1 MLKEEFQEDPAQFK
15 QYLRMTEDSFNK
27 LLNWIKPFIEK
38 KDTNYR
44 EAISAKAKLIITLRF
59 LVTGETYRSLMYTF
73 RVHES
78 TISLFVPEVCK
89 EIYSLLKDEYLKVHN
104 FKCYNYQLMF
114 NVLLNSFRHLKLQLT
129 G

>member
-78 TISLFVPEVCK
+78 TISLFVPEICK
-89 EIYSLLKDEYLKVHN
+89 AIYSLLKMN
-104 FKCYNYQLMF
+104 I
-114 NVLLNSFRHLKLQLT
+114 
-129 G
+129 